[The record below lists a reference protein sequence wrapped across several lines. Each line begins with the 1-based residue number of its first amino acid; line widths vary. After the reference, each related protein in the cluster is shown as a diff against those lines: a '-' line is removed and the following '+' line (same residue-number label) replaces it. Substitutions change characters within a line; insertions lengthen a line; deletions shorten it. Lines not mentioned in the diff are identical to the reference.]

1 MDARLEKILPLVQK
15 PGRYIGGEL
24 NSVEK
29 DPSTVDMRFAFCFP
43 DTYEI
48 GMSHLGIKILYYL
61 INERE
66 DAYCERVF
74 APWLDMEEQM
84 RKVGLPLFTLET
96 GTPLSE
102 FDLIGFTLQYEMSF
116 TTCLYMLELGGVPLL
131 AKDRHG
137 LENLVVGGGPCA
149 CNPEP
154 IADFFDLF
162 MLGDGEEVMMDLLD
176 LYKEY
181 KGQGAS
187 REEFLKAASHIGGI
201 YVPSLYDVSYNED
214 GTVKAVSPVGDA
226 PAVVRKRVVADL
238 DSAYYPD
245 KFLVPYIDIV
255 HDRAVEE
262 IYRGCIRGCRFC
274 QAGFLYRPIREKSV
288 DTINAQAK
296 SLCESTGYD
305 EISVISLSTS
315 DYSGIQPLLSDMA
328 DWTAEQ
334 KINISL
340 PSLRIDTFS
349 DELVEKLNL
358 IRRSGLTFAPEAGSQ
373 RMRDVINKNI
383 TEEDI
388 MKSVRIAFANNY
400 ATVKLYFMLGLPYET
415 MEDVEAIVDL
425 GKQIVDAFYQNPDRV
440 KGRHLT
446 VNISASPFVPKPY
459 TPFQWEPQDTKA
471 SIEEKQERLHELA
484 AKTRLHISSHH
495 SDTIFLEAAFAR
507 GDRRLCKVIRKA
519 FEKGCY
525 FDSWDNCF
533 DIDKWMEAFEE
544 CGLDPAFYSN
554 RRRSYDEVLP
564 WDHLDNGPSKEFLIR
579 ENEKAKE
586 AAVTPNCRE
595 QCSNCGA
602 QRLNDGKC
610 DALLK
615 IDRGR
620 EAVGETYASAF
631 PRPERP
637 NTFPTST

>member
-328 DWTAEQ
+328 DWTAER

-620 EAVGETYASAF
+620 EAV
-631 PRPERP
+631 
-637 NTFPTST
+637 

>member
-446 VNISASPFVPKPY
+446 VNISASPFVPKPF

-620 EAVGETYASAF
+620 EAV
-631 PRPERP
+631 
-637 NTFPTST
+637 

>member
-214 GTVKAVSPVGDA
+214 GTVQSVSPVGDA

-446 VNISASPFVPKPY
+446 VNISASPFVPKPF

-507 GDRRLCKVIRKA
+507 GDRRLCRVILKA

-620 EAVGETYASAF
+620 EAV
-631 PRPERP
+631 
-637 NTFPTST
+637 

>member
-29 DPSTVDMRFAFCFP
+29 DPAMVDMRFAFCFP

-84 RKVGLPLFTLET
+84 RSVGLPLFSLET

-131 AKDRHG
+131 AKDRHD
-137 LENLVVGGGPCA
+137 LKNLVVGGGPCA

-181 KGQGAS
+181 KERGAS
-187 REEFLKAASHIGGI
+187 KEEFLKAASHIGGI
-201 YVPSLYDVSYNED
+201 YVPSLYDVTYNED

-238 DSAYYPD
+238 DSVYYPD

-288 DTINAQAK
+288 STINAQAK

-328 DWTAEQ
+328 DWTAEK

-358 IRRSGLTFAPEAGSQ
+358 IRRSGLTFAPEAGS
-373 RMRDVINKNI
+373 
-383 TEEDI
+383 
-388 MKSVRIAFANNY
+388 S
-400 ATVKLYFMLGLPYET
+400 
-415 MEDVEAIVDL
+415 
-425 GKQIVDAFYQNPDRV
+425 
-440 KGRHLT
+440 
-446 VNISASPFVPKPY
+446 
-459 TPFQWEPQDTKA
+459 
-471 SIEEKQERLHELA
+471 
-484 AKTRLHISSHH
+484 TRTS
-495 SDTIFLEAAFAR
+495 
-507 GDRRLCKVIRKA
+507 RK
-519 FEKGCY
+519 
-525 FDSWDNCF
+525 
-533 DIDKWMEAFEE
+533 
-544 CGLDPAFYSN
+544 
-554 RRRSYDEVLP
+554 R
-564 WDHLDNGPSKEFLIR
+564 
-579 ENEKAKE
+579 
-586 AAVTPNCRE
+586 
-595 QCSNCGA
+595 
-602 QRLNDGKC
+602 
-610 DALLK
+610 
-615 IDRGR
+615 
-620 EAVGETYASAF
+620 
-631 PRPERP
+631 
-637 NTFPTST
+637 TS